1 MNIHQLENG
10 AIPSNRTRLTT
21 DRKDIEVSSRIL
33 VGSIFTCNRGFSMP
47 KPRDGYLEADST
59 ECVHLSDSRFA

>member
-1 MNIHQLENG
+1 MNIHHSENG
-10 AIPSNRTRLTT
+10 AVPSNRTRLTT

-47 KPRDGYLEADST
+47 KPRDGYLSKVPLVFD
-59 ECVHLSDSRFA
+59 RFRLPA